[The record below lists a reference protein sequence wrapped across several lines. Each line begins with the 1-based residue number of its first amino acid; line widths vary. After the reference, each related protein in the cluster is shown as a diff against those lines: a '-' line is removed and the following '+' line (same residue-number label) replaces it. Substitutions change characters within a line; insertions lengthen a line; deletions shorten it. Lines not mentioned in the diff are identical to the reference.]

1 MRPVLPAS
9 RSFLLSSRICA
20 SAYSL
25 LRRAQRARKRLE
37 ENERLEQEATQGLM
51 EQINELVQR
60 AEKLGEEGKVEE
72 SLALL
77 QQVPSPLR

>member
-1 MRPVLPAS
+1 
-9 RSFLLSSRICA
+9 
-20 SAYSL
+20 
-25 LRRAQRARKRLE
+25 LE